1 MKTYIVNLTEAE
13 MKLFSEYARIVSPNN
28 SKPIS
33 EYSDEDIDKEVE
45 NYRES
50 LLRRRNEG
58 DSNKMI
64 YNQKEYAVKH
74 YAPPAARN
82 ALAKKAW
89 EMRRKVT
96 PKALTIDKAKLMKKA
111 GYPKHM
117 IENVSRVEN
126 VRPVGGPNNG
136 VSLNER
142 LSKTANE
149 RIRQEIAKERAL
161 LENRY
166 APKYTPDK
174 SK

>member
-45 NYRES
+45 SYRES

-74 YAPPAARN
+74 YAPTAARN

-96 PKALTIDKAKLMKKA
+96 PKALTIDKANRMIKA
-111 GYPKHM
+111 GYSGQA
-117 IENVSRVEN
+117 VSKAAAMDN
-126 VRPVGGPNNG
+126 KPGNGGL
-136 VSLNER
+136 SLNDR
-142 LSKTANE
+142 LSRTAKE
-149 RIRQEIAKERAL
+149 RVRQEIAKERAL
-161 LENRY
+161 LENKY
-166 APKYTPDK
+166 TPKYTPDK
-174 SK
+174 FR

>member
-1 MKTYIVNLTEAE
+1 METFIVNMTETE
-13 MKLFSEYARIVSPNN
+13 MKLFSEFL
-28 SKPIS
+28 
-33 EYSDEDIDKEVE
+33 E
-45 NYRES
+45 
-50 LLRRRNEG
+50 
-58 DSNKMI
+58 
-64 YNQKEYAVKH
+64 QKEYAVKH
-74 YAPPAARN
+74 YAPTAARN

-96 PKALTIDKAKLMKKA
+96 PKALTADKASRMKKA

-126 VRPVGGPNNG
+126 VRPTGGQNKG

-142 LSKTANE
+142 ISKTANE
-149 RIRQEIAKERAL
+149 RIRQEIAREREL

-174 SK
+174 FR